1 MAPPFSLSLLQLVRK
16 TVLHDEGSQHGQGD
30 PGLTIGAAGLAEGAL
45 LAGDMGAVAL
55 ACVVGAVLVGKY
67 RAPCWPQADKVTAQ
81 KARANGL
88 TRILGKCNMVKL

>member
-1 MAPPFSLSLLQLVRK
+1 M
-16 TVLHDEGSQHGQGD
+16 T
-30 PGLTIGAAGLAEGAL
+30 GAGVLAEGAL
-45 LAGDMGAVAL
+45 LAGDAGGVAVAWVAGAV
-55 ACVVGAVLVGKY
+55 VVGKY